1 MDTHKEPVILC
12 LFGYR
17 RADTKNKKI
26 PKIRLNSNPKFQIP
40 SALSKHTH

>member
-1 MDTHKEPVILC
+1 MDTYKESIILC
-12 LFGYR
+12 LFGYH

-40 SALSKHTH
+40 SALSRHMH